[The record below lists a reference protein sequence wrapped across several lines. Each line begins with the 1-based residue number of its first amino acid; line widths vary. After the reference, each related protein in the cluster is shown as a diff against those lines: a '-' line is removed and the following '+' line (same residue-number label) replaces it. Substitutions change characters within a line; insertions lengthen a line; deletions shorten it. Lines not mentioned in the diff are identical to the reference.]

1 MPRTIPVVLAASLL
15 AAACQPAYY
24 GYPLVG
30 PEVVPSG
37 MTSDAW
43 VHALAAHDEATARGL
58 TSKPLLVVIDYSLP
72 SDVRRLWVLSAH
84 TGEVLAHEYV
94 AHAAR
99 SGGVWA
105 TAFSNR
111 DGSRQSSLG
120 AFLTANRYMGV
131 RGLSLRLHGLEPG
144 INDRAWVRGIVLHGS
159 PGVNAER
166 ARRGALGRTDGCPAV
181 SVEAARRLV
190 PLLEDGVVVFA
201 WYPDRRFLVRSEFVD
216 PGAAAIRLSAS
227 N

>member
-1 MPRTIPVVLAASLL
+1 MSRQIEIALIALL
-15 AAACQPAYY
+15 LGAACQPAYY
-24 GYPLVG
+24 GYHAPL
-30 PEVVPSG
+30 PEAPAGISG
-37 MTSDAW
+37 EAW
-43 VHALAAHDEATARGL
+43 THALAAHDRAARRGL
-58 TSKPLLVVIDYSLP
+58 TSRPLLAVIDYSLP
-72 SDVRRLWVLSAH
+72 STERRLWVVNLE

-94 AHAAR
+94 AHAVA

-120 AFLTANRYMGV
+120 TFLTAGRYIGV

-144 INDRAWVRGIVLHGS
+144 INDRAWVRGIVLHGT
-159 PGVNAER
+159 PNVTPER

-181 SVEAARRLV
+181 SVEAARRLI
-190 PLLEDGVVVFA
+190 PLLEDGAVLFV
-201 WYPDRRFLVRSEFVD
+201 WYPDPNFLARSAFVD
-216 PGAAAIRLSAS
+216 QGAAAVRLSAG